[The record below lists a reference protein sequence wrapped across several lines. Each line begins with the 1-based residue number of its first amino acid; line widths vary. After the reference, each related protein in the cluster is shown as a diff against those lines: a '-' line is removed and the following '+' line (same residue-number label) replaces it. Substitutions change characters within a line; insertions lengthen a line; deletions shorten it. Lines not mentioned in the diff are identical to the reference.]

1 MKIAVFSDIHGN
13 YIALQTCIKYAL
25 SQEIETFIFL
35 GDYLGELAYPERTM
49 ALIYELSKKYQCSFI
64 RGNKEDYWINY
75 RKNKETWWHYNN
87 STTGSLL
94 YTYEHLTSQD
104 IDFFESLPIS
114 REISFAE
121 LPVLTAC
128 HGSPADNRKK
138 LLRNDPDTNKI
149 IKCSPTEL
157 ILCGHTHV
165 QTQIEEKSKRVL
177 NPGSVGVP
185 MFSNGK
191 TQFLILHGNTDTHTW
206 VEEFVSLTYNVEQ
219 TIRELHLSGLDKYAP
234 YWCKITENFL
244 RNGLISH
251 GEVLQ
256 KAMELCQKDTGICIW
271 PNIPEK
277 YYEQAIL
284 DLF

>member
-1 MKIAVFSDIHGN
+1 M
-13 YIALQTCIKYAL
+13 
-25 SQEIETFIFL
+25 
-35 GDYLGELAYPERTM
+35 
-49 ALIYELSKKYQCSFI
+49 
-64 RGNKEDYWINY
+64 
-75 RKNKETWWHYNN
+75 
-87 STTGSLL
+87 
-94 YTYEHLTSQD
+94 
-104 IDFFESLPIS
+104 
-114 REISFAE
+114 
-121 LPVLTAC
+121 
-128 HGSPADNRKK
+128 
-138 LLRNDPDTNKI
+138 
-149 IKCSPTEL
+149 
-157 ILCGHTHV
+157 
-165 QTQIEEKSKRVL
+165 QTQIEEESKRVL